1 MDVLR
6 AFVAL
11 EMPLAIQN
19 ALREISADLKEKLNG
34 LPLRWLPVENIHL
47 TLKFLGEIS
56 ENSLDSISALLEAQA
71 NTIQPF
77 EIRLAGTGVFPNA
90 RRPNVVW
97 VGMDAPED
105 LLLLQQRIEM
115 DLSRLG
121 YPAEQRKFSPHL
133 TLARV
138 QRNAHPRD
146 LEHIG
151 DAIKLLKV
159 VTSAAALVDK
169 ITLFSS
175 ELRSSGAVYHPLSQS
190 RFAAAT

>member
-1 MDVLR
+1 MR

-11 EMPLAIQN
+11 EMPATIQQ
-19 ALREISADLKEKLNG
+19 ALREIAADLRKKLNG
-34 LPLRWLPVENIHL
+34 LPLRWLPIENIHL

-56 ENSLDSISALLEAQA
+56 ESSLDSISALLEAQA

-77 EIRLAGTGVFPNA
+77 EIRLAGTGVFPNS

-97 VGMDAPED
+97 VGIDAPES
-105 LLLLQQRIEM
+105 LLHLQQGIEN
-115 DLSRLG
+115 DLSDLG
-121 YPAEQRKFSPHL
+121 FPKEQRKFSPHL

-146 LEHIG
+146 LERIG
-151 DAIKLLKV
+151 DDIKLLKV
-159 VTSAAALVDK
+159 VTSATALVDK

-175 ELRSSGAVYHPLSQS
+175 ELRPSGAVYHPLSQS

>member
-34 LPLRWLPVENIHL
+34 LPLRWLPIENIHL

-77 EIRLAGTGVFPNA
+77 EIRLAGTGLFPKA

-105 LLLLQQRIEM
+105 LLLLQHRIET

-133 TLARV
+133 TLARG

-146 LEHIG
+146 LERIG
-151 DAIKLLKV
+151 DDIKLLKV
-159 VTSAAALVDK
+159 VTSATALVDK

-175 ELRSSGAVYHPLSQS
+175 ELRPSGAVYHPLSQS
-190 RFAAAT
+190 RF